1 MPDFLLQK
9 FLAVFGLAVAALK
22 GRSTFLNGISTLCL
36 SSHSPYF
43 NKYLRRKF
51 PGFFSVFFSFFCSML
66 ILFSH
71 CTVCYHHENC
81 VWWVGVK
88 RIGERRVVKW
98 IWQKYTLLRK
108 TLFFIAVCKVPC
120 LFLAFYKWMVRIFYI
135 AKIMKGGENM
145 TERVKDECR

>member
-51 PGFFSVFFSFFCSML
+51 PGFSLSFSHSFAPCLSFFL
-66 ILFSH
+66 TALFATTMK
-71 CTVCYHHENC
+71 TVF
-81 VWWVGVK
+81 
-88 RIGERRVVKW
+88 GEW
-98 IWQKYTLLRK
+98 
-108 TLFFIAVCKVPC
+108 
-120 LFLAFYKWMVRIFYI
+120 
-135 AKIMKGGENM
+135 G
-145 TERVKDECR
+145 